1 MIYHGNMRP
10 QLQRLHAAAK
20 SALIHGET
28 TWSTEF
34 LAGRDPRFSEAW
46 EVAHLIPGWFNEV
59 NAAAQF
65 LVLADVRPRTIVEI
79 GSYLGKS
86 TVFYAKS
93 LEVLGIDGTVTAI
106 DPHTGDRQHLEA
118 LGVSELPSFDM
129 FRSHLQA
136 AGVSDTVRPIVAT
149 SHEAAAGWSDP
160 IDFLF
165 IDGWHTY
172 EAVVEDG
179 RDWIPHLTDGA
190 VVVFDDASKHPGMKR
205 AIRELA
211 GDGTMH
217 LYGEAFGQA
226 YAGRRSDVP
235 TSVRTV
241 LKADRPLTRHLPA
254 TVSSAQWDRYVV
266 KTPTK
271 VTQPLG
277 KRQAVLKM
285 VQAVHGA
292 GATAAMM
299 EPVLTADKFRCL
311 DGVLA
316 GDDLLGKFVGVY
328 PEADT
333 SQWFLNNPVH
343 DDGRT
348 WVLSN
353 MWGADTRSTLRGLVD
368 LVPDGGISF
377 APA

>member
-1 MIYHGNMRP
+1 MRT
-10 QLQRLHAAAK
+10 RLHRLRAAAK
-20 SALIHGET
+20 SALVQGET
-28 TWSTEF
+28 TWSIEF
-34 LAGRDPRFSEAW
+34 LTAQDPHFSEAW
-46 EVAHLIPGWFNEV
+46 EVAHLIPGWFNQV

-65 LVLADVRPRTIVEI
+65 LVLAEVRPRTIVEI

-129 FRSHLQA
+129 FRSHLMA

-149 SHEAAAGWSDP
+149 SHEAAVGWSDP

-211 GDGTMH
+211 EEGTIH

-226 YAGRRSDVP
+226 FAGRRPGVP

-254 TVSSAQWDRYVV
+254 GASSAEWDRYVV
-266 KTPTK
+266 TTPAKATA
-271 VTQPLG
+271 PLG
-277 KRQAVLKM
+277 KRQAVLSM
-285 VQAVHGA
+285 VRAVHGA
-292 GATAAMM
+292 GATAAMI
-299 EPVLTADKFRCL
+299 EPVVTGEKFLCV
-311 DGVLA
+311 DGVLN
-316 GDDLLGKFVGVY
+316 GEDLREKFVGTY
-328 PEADT
+328 PTADT
-333 SQWFLNNPVH
+333 SQWFLNKPVH

-348 WVLSN
+348 WVLSTS
-353 MWGADTRSTLRGLVD
+353 WGADTRPTLRALVD
-368 LVPDGGISF
+368 LVPGSGVSF
-377 APA
+377 VSV

>member
-1 MIYHGNMRP
+1 MGGKLN
-10 QLQRLHAAAK
+10 RLAAAAK
-20 SALIHGET
+20 SAVLHGET
-28 TWSTEF
+28 TWSIQY
-34 LAGRDPRFSEAW
+34 LASRDPRFAEAW
-46 EVAHLIPGWFNEV
+46 ELAHLIPGWFDQV

-65 LVLADVRPRTIVEI
+65 LVLAEVRPTTIVEI

-93 LEVLGIDGTVTAI
+93 LELLGIDGTVTAI

-118 LGVSELPSFDM
+118 LGVSELPSFEM

-136 AGVSDTVRPIVAT
+136 AGVLDKVHAIVST

-179 RDWIPHLTDGA
+179 RDWIPHLTDRG
-190 VVVFDDASKHPGMKR
+190 VVVFDDASKHAGMKR
-205 AIRELA
+205 AVRELA
-211 GDGTMH
+211 TDGTMH

-226 YAGRRSDVP
+226 YAGRRPDVP
-235 TSVRTV
+235 SSVRTA

-254 TVSSAQWDRYVV
+254 SASSADWDRYVV
-266 KTPTK
+266 KTPSR
-271 VTQPLG
+271 VTPPLG

-285 VQAVHGA
+285 VHAAHKA
-292 GATAAMM
+292 GATAAAM
-299 EPVLTADKFRCL
+299 EPVLTTDKFL
-311 DGVLA
+311 SVDGVLEGESLVGA
-316 GDDLLGKFVGVY
+316 FVAAY
-328 PEADT
+328 PNADR
-333 SQWFLNNPVH
+333 SQWFLGDPIH
-343 DDGRT
+343 DGGRT

-353 MWGADTRSTLRGLVD
+353 MWGADTRSTLRALVAI
-368 LVPDGGISF
+368 VPDAGVSF
-377 APA
+377 APV